1 MICECV
7 SKYTGRDPNRTPK
20 NRDKNGHRGLFKM
33 QPVKRG
39 ERRRRRVGH
48 GRLLKKERMV
58 RSDNKNLMGVKNG
71 QKKNMV
77 SRRDGKLAIRG
88 NGVTDSDTG
97 RQLL

>member
-1 MICECV
+1 
-7 SKYTGRDPNRTPK
+7 
-20 NRDKNGHRGLFKM
+20 
-33 QPVKRG
+33 
-39 ERRRRRVGH
+39 VGH

-77 SRRDGKLAIRG
+77 SRHDGKLAIRG